1 MFTGIITDLGTIT
14 AIDPARNFRVQ
25 IQTKYDMANVAM
37 GASISCNGACMTV
50 MEKGDGWFAVQVS
63 EESRVKTTIGNW
75 QVGQKINLERAL
87 ALGDELGGHLVTGHV
102 DGVGSVKSIT
112 KIDNSWVVEI
122 VAPAELMP
130 LIAPKGSVC
139 IDGVSLTVNDVMLES
154 FKVTIIPH
162 TFTCTNFHQY
172 QAGSSLNIEVDL
184 IARYLARIIS
194 QRMPA
199 T

>member
-1 MFTGIITDLGTIT
+1 MFTGIVTDLGTIT
-14 AIDPARNFRVQ
+14 AIDPAANFRVQ
-25 IQTKYDMANVAM
+25 IQTKYDMKNVAM

-50 MEKGDGWFAVQVS
+50 MEKGADWFAVQVS
-63 EESRVKTTIGNW
+63 EESRAKTTIGSW

-102 DGVGSVKSIT
+102 DGVGTLKSIN
-112 KIDNSWVVEI
+112 KIDNSWVLEI
-122 VAPAELMP
+122 TAPKEFMP

-139 IDGVSLTVNDVMLES
+139 LDGISLTVNDVMLES

-162 TFTCTNFHQY
+162 TFTCTNLQQL
-172 QAGSSLNIEVDL
+172 QAGASLNIEVDL

-194 QRMPA
+194 QR